1 MEVGDATDTLWYFRD
16 LKNNKIS
23 KLENFGL
30 RLYKDS
36 FNNSDR
42 ENVKNYLNDFR
53 THFEHKTYFDSINV
67 ELNFDLIIYKTPMK

>member
-53 THFEHKTYFDSINV
+53 THFEHKKYFDSINV